1 MVPQGGTPARYLSL
15 SDSLGRHNLK
25 LSLWSTPGPHALRFR
40 KLSLYS
46 LIYEGGDGA
55 KCGAK
60 FADTCCITVD
70 KASAAQLQK
79 EYCPQIP
86 LFMFTGTDLP
96 VKTHTGRER
105 ANALECLKRS

>member
-1 MVPQGGTPARYLSL
+1 MDRTC
-15 SDSLGRHNLK
+15 D
-25 LSLWSTPGPHALRFR
+25 LRFR
-40 KLSLYS
+40 KPLLYPLS
-46 LIYEGGDGA
+46 YEGGDGA

-60 FADTCCITVD
+60 FAATCCITVD

-96 VKTHTGRER
+96 VKTHLGRQR
-105 ANALECLKRS
+105 ARALVYIKRS